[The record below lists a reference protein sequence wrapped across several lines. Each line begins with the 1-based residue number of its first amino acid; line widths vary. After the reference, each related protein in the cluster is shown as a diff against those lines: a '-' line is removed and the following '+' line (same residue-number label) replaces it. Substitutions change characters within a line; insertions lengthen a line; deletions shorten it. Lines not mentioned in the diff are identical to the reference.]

1 MRTSLTVLFAALL
14 FCAGWNVQAQNRERF
29 EVSSIKAVRPPLE
42 KTLTTLK
49 MGDIAGA
56 KAAFAAYGGAWLG
69 IEVYIN
75 RRYIDIYN
83 ELEHGY
89 EERINKGLN
98 EASPNIA
105 ALTME
110 AQGMLAR
117 FDETIA
123 MIEKAPP
130 LSPLYD
136 DVARMR
142 MARGPLRPVSP
153 ALKAGDIAKAREA
166 FAAFHHTW
174 EPIEPLVE
182 KRSHDNYEA
191 IEKGVHDIDAA
202 FSQDKPNIEQ
212 LTKMVSDMTL
222 KYNLVLAELS
232 KEAQATK

>member
-1 MRTSLTVLFAALL
+1 MRTSLTALFAALL
-14 FCAGWNVQAQNRERF
+14 LCTGWSIQAQNRETF
-29 EVSSIKAVRPPLE
+29 EVSNLKAIRPPLE
-42 KTLTTLK
+42 KTLAALK
-49 MGDIAGA
+49 KGDIAGA
-56 KAAFAAYGGAWLG
+56 RTALEAYGGAWLG
-69 IEVYIN
+69 VEVYIN
-75 RRYIDIYN
+75 RRYIDVYN

-110 AQGMLAR
+110 AQAMLAR
-117 FDETIA
+117 FDATIA
-123 MIEKAPP
+123 LIEKAPP

-142 MARGPLRPVSP
+142 IVRGPLRPVVP
-153 ALKAGDIAKAREA
+153 ALKAGNVAKARES
-166 FAAFHHTW
+166 FDAFHHAW

-182 KRSHDNYEA
+182 KRSHDSFEA
-191 IEKGVHDIDAA
+191 IENGVHQILAV

-222 KYNLVLAELS
+222 KYNLVLAELA